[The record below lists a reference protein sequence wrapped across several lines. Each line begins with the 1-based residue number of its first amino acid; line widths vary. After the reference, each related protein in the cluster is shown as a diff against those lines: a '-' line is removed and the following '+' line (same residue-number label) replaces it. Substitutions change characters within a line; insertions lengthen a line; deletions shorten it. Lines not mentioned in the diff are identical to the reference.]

1 VEARSIMKDILFY
14 LLKIVIVLVLL
25 VVFFMVGAMIGYA
38 VVGEGSNP
46 LDVFDQQLWQ
56 HALDFFV

>member
-1 VEARSIMKDILFY
+1 MKDILFY

-56 HALDFFV
+56 HVLDFFM